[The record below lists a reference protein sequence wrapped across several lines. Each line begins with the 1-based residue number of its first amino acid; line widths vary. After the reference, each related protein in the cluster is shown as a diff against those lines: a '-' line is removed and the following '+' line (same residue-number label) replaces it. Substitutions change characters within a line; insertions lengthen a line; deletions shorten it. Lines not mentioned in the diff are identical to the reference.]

1 MQITFHFVGCT
12 WVVCL
17 PSLLLTVYNTIFF
30 FFAYW
35 FISSF
40 CIILLFHQYLF
51 FHLERYQLPNTR
63 MYICIR
69 VLYCIVK
76 TSTLLFVLCY
86 MSLMNVPWE
95 MWVQRCMQ
103 CDFKY
108 ETNDVPAWQSRLE
121 PAPWLEGEAN
131 CALVDCPSKYPE
143 QTFLGQEVLSVPLHC
158 LPLRLPPRKQN
169 NAFLINSRACAIQTP
184 QYIYSLMT
192 SCDFCQ

>member
-17 PSLLLTVYNTIFF
+17 PSLLLTVYNTIF

-121 PAPWLEGEAN
+121 PAPWLEGATK
-131 CALVDCPSKYPE
+131 CALVIVLVSMPNGHSWGRTRSLLHFTAYPCIC
-143 QTFLGQEVLSVPLHC
+143 LHENKT
-158 LPLRLPPRKQN
+158 R
-169 NAFLINSRACAIQTP
+169 
-184 QYIYSLMT
+184 YSLST
-192 SCDFCQ
+192 AKPALIKLPSIIIP